1 MGGDVGDESRVDQ
14 LQLVFKLLQPFVCV
28 GREHVDAAL
37 VLPRRPLHKLHAT
50 TLQEFVQV
58 GRTAHYADRSNGG
71 ERRRQ
76 DLEAASIVCI
86 TR

>member
-1 MGGDVGDESRVDQ
+1 MGRQPRLPCAYLCGIDCGSVGGDVGDESRVDQ

-58 GRTAHYADRSNGG
+58 GRTAHYA
-71 ERRRQ
+71 
-76 DLEAASIVCI
+76 
-86 TR
+86 